1 MSESKTKMFT
11 TQQASQLIGISDSR
25 LRNLIRVG
33 QAVPAEQIGG
43 TWLFTLDEINRLKV
57 RPGQR
62 KRKAD
67 KAA

>member
-25 LRNLIRVG
+25 LRNLIRDG
-33 QAVPAEQIGG
+33 RAVPAEQIGG

-62 KRKAD
+62 KRKVKQD
-67 KAA
+67 S

>member
-25 LRNLIRVG
+25 LRNLIRAG